1 MCTIFVWVK
10 NISESI
16 AVLCSNPN
24 EKIEQTKMMWRVMK
38 GLDTA
43 LSAIMIAA
51 IIVISLNLVLKAR
64 KYYHYAY

>member
-1 MCTIFVWVK
+1 
-10 NISESI
+10 
-16 AVLCSNPN
+16 
-24 EKIEQTKMMWRVMK
+24 MMWRVMK
-38 GLDTA
+38 GLDTV